1 MSTVGVATCFND
13 YCVQHNTPPSILHS
27 LADLPFF
34 HCRLKGPLFRDA
46 IRLPLLDKDEAGS
59 TSTGGCVRSVC
70 VSELADKSKDELQGE
85 PS

>member
-13 YCVQHNTPPSILHS
+13 YCVQHNTPSSILHS
-27 LADLPFF
+27 LISLSYTVDS
-34 HCRLKGPLFRDA
+34 RDPLFRDA

>member
-1 MSTVGVATCFND
+1 MITVSNIIPLLAFST
-13 YCVQHNTPPSILHS
+13 PSLIS
-27 LADLPFF
+27 LSYTVDS
-34 HCRLKGPLFRDA
+34 RDPLFRDA

-85 PS
+85 SS